1 MSVSVCLS
9 VTEVNRRIIANL
21 GFKFRSQFTAHCGR
35 GACGREGR
43 DHRRKSGG
51 IISRYAMLATARPSC
66 YHIVLALIYCCCA
79 GAAIFLQK
87 FLQTFRATVSFYF
100 TCANGVSNIRTYSSD
115 PFRVWSRCRFSVFVI
130 VNCVDTSS
138 ATGSARTHAHT
149 HTHTHTHAS
158 WHWESVVQNAV
169 WRQSSQPARRIPSSP
184 RSAR

>member
-1 MSVSVCLS
+1 
-9 VTEVNRRIIANL
+9 
-21 GFKFRSQFTAHCGR
+21 
-35 GACGREGR
+35 
-43 DHRRKSGG
+43 
-51 IISRYAMLATARPSC
+51 MLATARPSC

-149 HTHTHTHAS
+149 HTHTRKLALRVGRP
-158 WHWESVVQNAV
+158 ERRLAAV
-169 WRQSSQPARRIPSSP
+169 QPASTTNTFIATQCPVKLKFHATDTDTDFTDAP
-184 RSAR
+184 IV